1 VIWAGGGSDAIG
13 TKIFPASALT
23 VIDTEAEGILVGDKV
38 ATGVEITL
46 VAKGTTEE
54 MPEDPSCVITEP
66 LVEGKTEEPTRET
79 DISDDAIWIEDVV
92 KTTIGELAEPVL
104 VAAPAEVEE
113 LDPSAKRAPDGLSFA
128 DEKNEDEDSGVE
140 DDDDSEMVG

>member
-1 VIWAGGGSDAIG
+1 MIWAGGGSDAIG
-13 TKIFPASALT
+13 AKMFPLNALT
-23 VIDTEAEGILVGDKV
+23 VIDAEVEGILVGDKV

-46 VAKGTTEE
+46 VAKGITEE

-79 DISDDAIWIEDVV
+79 DISDEAIWIEDVV

-104 VAAPAEVEE
+104 VVVLVEVEE
-113 LDPSAKRAPDGLSFA
+113 LAP
-128 DEKNEDEDSGVE
+128 
-140 DDDDSEMVG
+140 